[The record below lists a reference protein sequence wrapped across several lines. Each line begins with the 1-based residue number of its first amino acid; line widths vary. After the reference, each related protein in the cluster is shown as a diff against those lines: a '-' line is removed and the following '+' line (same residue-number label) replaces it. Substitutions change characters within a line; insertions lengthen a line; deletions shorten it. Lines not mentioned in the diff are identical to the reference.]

1 MEFQLTPFCGQ
12 SRGDYQTR
20 SRMLARRALEKKKK
34 YEIGETLTLRL
45 MFFGAIQEV
54 GVEVVE
60 GAVIIGD
67 VVILGLKEGRLFQP
81 VE

>member
-1 MEFQLTPFCGQ
+1 
-12 SRGDYQTR
+12 
-20 SRMLARRALEKKKK
+20 
-34 YEIGETLTLRL
+34 